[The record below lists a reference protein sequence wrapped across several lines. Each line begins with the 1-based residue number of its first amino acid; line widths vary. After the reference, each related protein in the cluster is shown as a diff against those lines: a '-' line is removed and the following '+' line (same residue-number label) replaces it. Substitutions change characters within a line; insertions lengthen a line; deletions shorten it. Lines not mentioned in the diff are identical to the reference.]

1 MLTAYYAFQITY
13 SGFHLGLNTI
23 NLGGGGRFGAP
34 QNVCNANFCC

>member
-23 NLGGGGRFGAP
+23 NLGGGEMAP
-34 QNVCNANFCC
+34 RKN

>member
-23 NLGGGGRFGAP
+23 NLGGGGDLAP
-34 QNVCNANFCC
+34 RKN